1 MPYLAAISPHRGHL
15 LFHHLSHVV
24 AKTGPHLGKKRRSC
38 FECRETLNLK
48 TRLEYDI
55 HKSTKT
61 YLVISCHV
69 DLSLSPV
76 HLVGS

>member
-24 AKTGPHLGKKRRSC
+24 AKTGPHLQRSC
-38 FECRETLNLK
+38 FEQMSRDFEFKNTLGIRHPQINQ
-48 TRLEYDI
+48 DI
-55 HKSTKT
+55 LT
-61 YLVISCHV
+61 YLVISCPN
-69 DLSLSPV
+69 LSLSPV